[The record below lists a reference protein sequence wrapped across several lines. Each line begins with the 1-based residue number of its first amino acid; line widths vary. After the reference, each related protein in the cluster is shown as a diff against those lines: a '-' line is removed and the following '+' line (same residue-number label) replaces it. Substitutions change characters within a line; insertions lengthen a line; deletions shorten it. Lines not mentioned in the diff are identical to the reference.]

1 MASSF
6 PKSFPH
12 SFFSLFLTSHFAYC
26 YYSKA
31 TGLVFWGAFLET
43 DLRIFLQGMD
53 FSRNVESYQK
63 HVELISIQWQLH
75 PGWKPKACPPPPL
88 QKIQTLGKGG
98 KDLPGKKVESQGNA
112 EMTGSTTKGKHTE
125 DINTNKSPPFLFI
138 SIFNFQNCQSES
150 SGLPSTILTTTE
162 DNCS

>member
-12 SFFSLFLTSHFAYC
+12 YFFSLFLTSHFAYC

-31 TGLVFWGAFLET
+31 TGLVFWGFFLET

-75 PGWKPKACPPPPL
+75 PGWKPKERAPPPPKK
-88 QKIQTLGKGG
+88 KIQTLSGKGG
-98 KDLPGKKVESQGNA
+98 KIYQE
-112 EMTGSTTKGKHTE
+112 
-125 DINTNKSPPFLFI
+125 KSREPRKCRDDWLNHKRKAHGRHQYQQITSI
-138 SIFNFQNCQSES
+138 SFHFYF
-150 SGLPSTILTTTE
+150 
-162 DNCS
+162 